1 VNLNFP
7 KPPPE
12 IAPKYFRNLE
22 GERNMIQ
29 FSYGAGA
36 KQENDQSGYILM
48 SADLAARLTAAKHAA
63 GDAKICGD
71 GTSSVGT
78 TSGKTNM

>member
-1 VNLNFP
+1 
-7 KPPPE
+7 
-12 IAPKYFRNLE
+12 
-22 GERNMIQ
+22 MIR

-36 KQENDQSGYILM
+36 KQENDWSGYILM